1 MIKILFL
8 NLKGFSQMDNKD
20 PAQALQEDLSFQ
32 NMFKI
37 MCWNSSRV
45 AAEYLQK
52 GQIRQINYG
61 EYEKMTVCAAYQI
74 ARQIG
79 GDKGRFVGLKLD
91 NCPQWPVVFWAILMA
106 GYKPVLL
113 DFRLDEHMTN
123 HLLSEAGAAAIICSG
138 QERLSTGVRLIR
150 AELLWTLQ
158 TDVPA
163 DWDFVWADEMAFC
176 TSGSTATA
184 KIYVYDGPAM
194 SHNLLNQDQVR
205 KAYPGSMPEGD
216 VRVLAFLPFHHIYGF
231 TASYL
236 PNSVLGKT
244 MVYLKDRAPSSIL
257 EACQRHRVTHIYS
270 VPILWNNLAS
280 SILQEVEQSPYK
292 TAIVFFFMSDKPV
305 LTAVIP
311 PNRAQAGFSMDFL
324 EVYKVNC
331 WVRILICCQWW
342 RGCFTRTL
350 RVINAIGYNL
360 ICGFGMTE
368 AGLTSMEMRHDI
380 KKKLGASLG
389 QALGTLEYKL
399 VPAAG
404 IDTPGVGELYI
415 KGPSLHSARLEQG
428 CLLPPLRDKDGWF
441 ASGDIA
447 AIKDGTLWLKGRLKE
462 VIINESGENVYPDEI
477 EECFSGMKSAE
488 QICVVGLNN
497 NNLYEDISLVLFGR
511 DVNGNDLLQEMIGE
525 IYRINI
531 RLPIYKRVNRVLLSS
546 QPLPLANN
554 MKIPRLKLKELIES
568 DQWPYVTLDIDHYK
582 EDDKTKIKN
591 VCLLGMDEPAAANEL
606 DHIKLEIKKCI
617 ADVLLIPPQR
627 IRDEAH
633 FINELGGDSLWN
645 IELLLKL
652 EELYDTTLPDE
663 EFYACTNVNE
673 LSALLYK
680 VMQGKGN
687 ENSKETL

>member
-1 MIKILFL
+1 
-8 NLKGFSQMDNKD
+8 MDNKD

-280 SILQEVEQSPYK
+280 SILQEVEQSSRIKQLLFSSLCQISLFLQRLFPQTGRK
-292 TAIVFFFMSDKPV
+292 LVSRWIFRGVQSKLLGTDINLLASGGGAV
-305 LTAVIP
+305 LP
-311 PNRAQAGFSMDFL
+311 
-324 EVYKVNC
+324 
-331 WVRILICCQWW
+331 
-342 RGCFTRTL
+342 RTL